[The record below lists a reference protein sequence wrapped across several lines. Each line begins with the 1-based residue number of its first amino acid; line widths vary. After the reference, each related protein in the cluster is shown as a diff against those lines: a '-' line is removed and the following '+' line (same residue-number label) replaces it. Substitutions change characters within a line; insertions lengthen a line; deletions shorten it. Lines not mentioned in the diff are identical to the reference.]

1 MEYDVRHTIHLLAY
15 ALGLSENKTSEINT
29 YVWAMARTLELGA
42 SQIRASIVVHSR
54 EDLRS
59 SYAIFIF
66 QLTSFGLFRMR
77 ELELSK

>member
-15 ALGLSENKTSEINT
+15 ALGLSENQTREINT
-29 YVWAMARTLELGA
+29 YVWAMTMTLELGA

-59 SYAIFIF
+59 SYAIFIL
-66 QLTSFGLFRMR
+66 QLTSFDY
-77 ELELSK
+77 LE

>member
-1 MEYDVRHTIHLLAY
+1 M
-15 ALGLSENKTSEINT
+15 GLSENQTREINT
-29 YVWAMARTLELGA
+29 YVWEMTMTFELGA
-42 SQIRASIVVHSR
+42 SQIKALIVVHSR